1 MISTE
6 LGNKDTTRYWREIVV
21 KSGVRI
27 LLYYEQANNT
37 TIAIDSFLVEE
48 ASVSSHAMQSAQLK
62 SRSTEIH
69 FPLRILYRTEKEKGH
84 QTTKPTSHGK
94 AEKR

>member
-37 TIAIDSFLVEE
+37 TKAIDSFLVEE
-48 ASVSSHAMQSAQLK
+48 ASVSSHAMAAECTIKKQIN
-62 SRSTEIH
+62 RNTFPTPH
-69 FPLRILYRTEKEKGH
+69 FI
-84 QTTKPTSHGK
+84 
-94 AEKR
+94 